1 MTQKVNHAGQ
11 SVYSSASFG
20 EKPSSWQN
28 APTGSPSSHS
38 TSSDS
43 LTEGKGVVAEGEAY
57 HRQDTTNRAY
67 EQTMKVEGHDK
78 FHEKTEGQTRV
89 DQSPSHFNALV
100 EALPKVSQEIRETLK
115 EAKRSKGRVPDWV
128 LELSTLDPDVM
139 AYIGLLCCFNASLKE
154 DRNTVTVVTEGIGQH
169 IEQELLKVELKAADK
184 EKHRRDVELAAA
196 AGLERP
202 KPQNTNKRLV
212 EQVTKAHNSRE
223 HRLKSLRIIT
233 QKNGFSSLNFGT
245 AKTKD
250 ALAKR
255 KLRRVK
261 LAAPILSSVL
271 KASGVFDREL
281 EVVSKNNRKSVICLT
296 DEAFAAMEAN
306 AERMAW
312 MSPIFKPM
320 LAPPQPWS
328 AFDTGCYHDADLASM
343 VPLIKK
349 ASHSQRE
356 AVTHQLS
363 HGVMPR
369 WVRALNALQ
378 ATPLSINEQ
387 VLEAVEWCWD
397 NKKQGLNKFP
407 RHSLPERPRLPE
419 DWQVLPKEKVAAMK
433 AEVRKHIKL
442 SMRVKGAAVVMEQD
456 LQTARELIAYE
467 TEGFYIPW
475 QVDFRGRMYPVSTFS
490 YHRDSHLKA
499 LFCYKRGYLVEG
511 NNAYWLKVHL
521 ANCGDFDKISKQP
534 LDARAQWTTSK
545 HDELLAIAKDY
556 QGTFDLWSSA
566 DKPFEYLAA
575 VFEYARWVKEGDA
588 FVSYIPLS
596 HDATNSGVQIYSG
609 LNLSETEGALVNL
622 TPSHQMADIYQT
634 VADKVIEELSAL
646 DDAVRATV
654 FSKRSGT
661 TVGELADRWLNFK
674 IGRSHM
680 KRPTMTYGYS
690 SNSVG
695 MRGQFMEDLMK
706 PEQLKVTYG
715 EISKHPLH
723 DEEQGQYDCSWFMG
737 ELVYKTISKVLVK
750 TGESMSY
757 LQAVARA
764 VTSENKSIQWTSDSG
779 FPALM
784 DYRKSRGKP
793 IWIFLFDR
801 AAECRKEA
809 KVTYRRDLDPFDVA
823 KSCNGI
829 APNFIHSQD
838 AALMQNFICN
848 QLDAGT
854 AEDFFMIHD
863 SFSIS
868 GDVWD
873 LYEGV
878 RNTFVDM
885 FSGDCLFQRF
895 EDEIRQQLNDP
906 SMVFG
911 TEDNPIT
918 IPSKGTLDLEAI
930 RHNDFCFS

>member
-1 MTQKVNHAGQ
+1 MTDRIKVSTIAGVPASDWPNSQ
-11 SVYSSASFG
+11 RGPTDVLSASSIKL
-20 EKPSSWQN
+20 E
-28 APTGSPSSHS
+28 
-38 TSSDS
+38 
-43 LTEGKGVVAEGEAY
+43 EGDGFVTDGDEVR
-57 HRQDTTNRAY
+57 RQDTTNRAY
-67 EQTMKVEGHDK
+67 EQTMRVEGRDK
-78 FHEKTEGQTRV
+78 FKEQTESQTRV
-89 DQSPSHFNALV
+89 DHRPSHFNSLI
-100 EALPKVSQEIRETLK
+100 EALPKVSKEIKETLK
-115 EAKRSKGRVPDWV
+115 EAKRSTGRVPDWV
-128 LELSTLDPDVM
+128 EELSTLDTDVM

-154 DRNTVTVVTEGIGQH
+154 DSNTVTVVTQAIGQH
-169 IEQELLKVELKAADK
+169 IEQELLKVELKAEDK

-223 HRLKSLRIIT
+223 HRLKALRIIT

-271 KASGVFDREL
+271 KASGVFDREH
-281 EVVSKNNRKSVICLT
+281 EYVSRNNSKQVICLT
-296 DEAFAAMEAN
+296 EEAFAAMEAN

-320 LAPPQPWS
+320 LAPPQPWAS
-328 AFDTGCYHDADLASM
+328 FDTGCYHDADLASM

-363 HGVMPR
+363 HGELPR

-387 VLEAVEWCWD
+387 VLEAVQWCWD

-419 DWQVLPKEKVAAMK
+419 DWQLMPKEKVAAVK

-442 SMRVKGAAVVMEQD
+442 SMRVKGSAVVMEQD

-475 QVDFRGRMYPVSTFS
+475 QVDFRGRMYPVSNFS

-521 ANCGDFDKISKQP
+521 ANCGDFSKISKQS

-545 HDELLAIAKDY
+545 HDELLAIAEDY

-622 TPSHQMADIYQT
+622 TPSHKMADIYQT
-634 VADKVIEELSAL
+634 VADKVVEELNAL

-654 FSKRSGT
+654 FSKRTGT
-661 TVGELADRWLNFK
+661 TVGELADRWINFK

-680 KRPTMTYGYS
+680 KRATMCYGYS
-690 SNSVG
+690 SNNVG

-715 EISKHPLH
+715 EIDRHPLH
-723 DEEQGQYDCSWFMG
+723 DTEQGQFECAWFMG
-737 ELVYKTISKVLVK
+737 DLVYKTISKVLLK
-750 TGESMSY
+750 TGESMVY
-757 LQAVARA
+757 LQAAARA
-764 VTSENKSIQWTSDSG
+764 VAEENKTMKWTTDSG
-779 FPALM
+779 FPVHM
-784 DYRKSRGKP
+784 DYRKTKQKE
-793 IWIFLFDR
+793 IKIFLFDR
-801 AAECRKEA
+801 AAQERKRA
-809 KVTYRRDLDPFDVA
+809 QVTLREDTDRIDVA
-823 KSCNGI
+823 KSCNAV
-829 APNFIHSQD
+829 APNFVHSQD

-868 GDVWD
+868 ADVWD
-873 LYEGV
+873 LHDGV
-878 RNTFVDM
+878 RDTFVTM
-885 FSGDCLFQRF
+885 FSGDCLFAKF
-895 EDEIRQQLNDP
+895 EEEVRQQLNDP
-906 SMVFG
+906 SMAFG
-911 TEDNPIT
+911 SEDNPIT
-918 IPSKGTLDLEAI
+918 IPSKGSLDLDAVRNNE
-930 RHNDFCFS
+930 FCFS

>member
-1 MTQKVNHAGQ
+1 MTDRIKVSTIAGVPASDWPNSQ
-11 SVYSSASFG
+11 RGPTDVLSASSIKL
-20 EKPSSWQN
+20 E
-28 APTGSPSSHS
+28 
-38 TSSDS
+38 
-43 LTEGKGVVAEGEAY
+43 EGDGFVTDGDEVR
-57 HRQDTTNRAY
+57 RQDTTNRAY
-67 EQTMKVEGHDK
+67 EQTMRVEGRDK
-78 FHEKTEGQTRV
+78 FKEQTESQTRV
-89 DQSPSHFNALV
+89 DHRPSHFNSLI
-100 EALPKVSQEIRETLK
+100 EALPKVSKEIKETLK
-115 EAKRSKGRVPDWV
+115 EAKRSTGRVPDWV
-128 LELSTLDPDVM
+128 EELSTLDTDVM

-154 DRNTVTVVTEGIGQH
+154 DSNTVTVVTQAIGQH
-169 IEQELLKVELKAADK
+169 IEQELLKVELKAEDK

-223 HRLKSLRIIT
+223 HRLKALRIIT

-271 KASGVFDREL
+271 KASGVFDREH
-281 EVVSKNNRKSVICLT
+281 EYVSRNNSKQVICLT
-296 DEAFAAMEAN
+296 EEAFAAMEAN

-320 LAPPQPWS
+320 LAPPQPWAS
-328 AFDTGCYHDADLASM
+328 FDTGCYHDADLASM

-363 HGVMPR
+363 HGELPR

-387 VLEAVEWCWD
+387 VLEAVQWCWD

-419 DWQVLPKEKVAAMK
+419 DWQLMPKEKVAAVK

-442 SMRVKGAAVVMEQD
+442 SMRVKGSAVVMEQD

-475 QVDFRGRMYPVSTFS
+475 QVDFRGRMYPVSNFS

-521 ANCGDFDKISKQP
+521 ANCGDFSKISKQS

-545 HDELLAIAKDY
+545 HDELLAIAEDY
-556 QGTFDLWSSA
+556 QGTFDLWSAA

-622 TPSHQMADIYQT
+622 TPSHKMADIYQT
-634 VADKVIEELSAL
+634 VADKVVEELNAL

-654 FSKRSGT
+654 FSKRTGT
-661 TVGELADRWLNFK
+661 TVGELADRWINFK

-680 KRPTMTYGYS
+680 KRATMCYGYS
-690 SNSVG
+690 SNNVG

-715 EISKHPLH
+715 EIDRHPLH
-723 DEEQGQYDCSWFMG
+723 DTEQGQFECAWFMG
-737 ELVYKTISKVLVK
+737 DLVYKTISKVLLK
-750 TGESMSY
+750 TGESMVY
-757 LQAVARA
+757 LQAAARA
-764 VTSENKSIQWTSDSG
+764 VAEENKTMKWTTDSG
-779 FPALM
+779 FPVHM
-784 DYRKSRGKP
+784 DYRKTKQKE
-793 IWIFLFDR
+793 IKIFLFDR
-801 AAECRKEA
+801 AAQERKRA
-809 KVTYRRDLDPFDVA
+809 QVTLREDTDRIDVA
-823 KSCNGI
+823 KSCNAV
-829 APNFIHSQD
+829 APNFVHSQD

-868 GDVWD
+868 ADVWD
-873 LYEGV
+873 LHDGV
-878 RNTFVDM
+878 RDTFVTM
-885 FSGDCLFQRF
+885 FSGDCLFAKF
-895 EDEIRQQLNDP
+895 EEEVRQQLNDP
-906 SMVFG
+906 SMAFG
-911 TEDNPIT
+911 SEDNPIT
-918 IPSKGTLDLEAI
+918 IPSKGSLDLDAVRNNE
-930 RHNDFCFS
+930 FCFS